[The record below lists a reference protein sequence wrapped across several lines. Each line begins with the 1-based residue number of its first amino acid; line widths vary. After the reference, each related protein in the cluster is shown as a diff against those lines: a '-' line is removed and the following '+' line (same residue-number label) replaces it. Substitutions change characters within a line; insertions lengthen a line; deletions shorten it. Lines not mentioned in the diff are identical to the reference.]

1 MPRIE
6 LLYFDGCPNYQPLLD
21 HLRDL
26 LRTQGLPDVVELVRV
41 EDDADAQRQRFYGSP
56 SIRVDGRDV
65 TSPPTGGVPALAC
78 RVYRAPD
85 GRLSPWPPDDAIR
98 AALLTPPHGD

>member
-6 LLYFDGCPNYQPLLD
+6 LLYFEECPNYRLALD

-26 LRTQGLPDVVELVRV
+26 LRALGLPDAVELVRI
-41 EDDADAQRQRFYGSP
+41 EDDADARRQRFYGSP
-56 SIRVDGRDV
+56 TIRVDGRDV
-65 TSPPTGGVPALAC
+65 TAPPAGAVPALAC

-85 GRLSPWPPDDAIR
+85 GRMSPWPPDDPIR
-98 AALLTPPHGD
+98 AALLTPPSGD